1 VNEKKQEFLFL
12 KKKEEE
18 NKNYLMKDFPDWVVP
33 EESGGALEA

>member
-1 VNEKKQEFLFL
+1 MKRSKNFYFL

>member
-1 VNEKKQEFLFL
+1 MKRSKNFYFFF
-12 KKKEEE
+12 KKKEE